1 MSMDR
6 IIFESYILHNTTNT
20 ISSICLHFKNVVYQV
35 SIDAFQAENRA
46 ASDTQNHSLENL
58 DFTRKTN

>member
-1 MSMDR
+1 M
-6 IIFESYILHNTTNT
+6 HNTTNT

-46 ASDTQNHSLENL
+46 ASDNSKSQLGKFGFHKKNKLNDTCQCQKVSS
-58 DFTRKTN
+58 